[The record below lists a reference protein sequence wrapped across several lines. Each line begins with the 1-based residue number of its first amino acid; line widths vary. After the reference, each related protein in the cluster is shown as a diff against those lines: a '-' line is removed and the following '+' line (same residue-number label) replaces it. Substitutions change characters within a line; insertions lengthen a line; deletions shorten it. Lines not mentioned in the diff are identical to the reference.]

1 MIGIIHHIQ
10 LLALNTEKVYFIMSN
25 LSIYIFNHRTE
36 LIVVLLARILLKKCV
51 HLAVTDELKYFLE
64 KHHNINYVLTV
75 CDFPTRRNTAL
86 QHEEVWTLRNKYFG
100 KGYEDK
106 LLIVTSTSYTKDE
119 PLQYLVQALETLSQ
133 EQKDIQ
139 IVCIVTGKGILKA
152 DFKEMFNKS
161 LRLRYELHQI
171 WVEKPIDYI
180 ELLSCCDLGMSFHC
194 STSGLDFPMKIV
206 DMISAGIPT
215 CSIEYEA
222 MQRAEK
228 DLHIKLF
235 KNSDELSKIILDAK
249 IQNSKLPY
257 TGLYWEDASSIIK
270 TFLA

>member
-1 MIGIIHHIQ
+1 
-10 LLALNTEKVYFIMSN
+10 
-25 LSIYIFNHRTE
+25 
-36 LIVVLLARILLKKCV
+36 
-51 HLAVTDELKYFLE
+51 
-64 KHHNINYVLTV
+64 
-75 CDFPTRRNTAL
+75 
-86 QHEEVWTLRNKYFG
+86 
-100 KGYEDK
+100 
-106 LLIVTSTSYTKDE
+106 
-119 PLQYLVQALETLSQ
+119 
-133 EQKDIQ
+133 
-139 IVCIVTGKGILKA
+139 
-152 DFKEMFNKS
+152 
-161 LRLRYELHQI
+161 
-171 WVEKPIDYI
+171 
-180 ELLSCCDLGMSFHC
+180 MSFHC